1 MDAIQEFFGQLG
13 PGIGNLLIALL
24 ILIVGYI
31 IARILGSITRRLLN
45 RTDLD
50 NRLAASLSEPDE
62 PRQFNVESII
72 GSVVFWLA
80 MLFVLVAFFDRLNL
94 TGIAEPLSLFL
105 QRLTAEFLPRLI
117 GAGVLLFI
125 AWLVATAL
133 RFLVRRGGALLK
145 VDERLSNY
153 AALKEEEQVTF
164 TESLATAVYWFTL
177 LLFLPSVLGALGI
190 EAIAVPI

>member
-31 IARILGSITRRLLN
+31 VARILGSVTRRLLK

-50 NRLAASLSEPDE
+50 NRLADWLSDPEE
-62 PRQFNVESII
+62 PRKFNVESVI
-72 GSVVFWLA
+72 GSVVFWLV

-94 TGIAEPLSLFL
+94 TGIASPLSLFL
-105 QRLTAEFLPRLI
+105 QRLTTEFLPRLI
-117 GAGVLLFI
+117 GAGVLLII

-133 RFLVRRGGALLK
+133 RFLVRKGGAYVRLVESRIDWGRGVSCAEPGEFGPLPGVYCSAGISADLYCGRRGGIGF
-145 VDERLSNY
+145 Y
-153 AALKEEEQVTF
+153 AA
-164 TESLATAVYWFTL
+164 AA
-177 LLFLPSVLGALGI
+177 
-190 EAIAVPI
+190 